1 MAEEIKNIV
10 FSDSPAE
17 MSVRLSYIEKVG
29 TLLGIMI
36 GEDISPRKS
45 IVSEFHVS
53 YDTIRDFLKSNLLFS
68 MILS

>member
-36 GEDISPRKS
+36 GEDI
-45 IVSEFHVS
+45 
-53 YDTIRDFLKSNLLFS
+53 
-68 MILS
+68 